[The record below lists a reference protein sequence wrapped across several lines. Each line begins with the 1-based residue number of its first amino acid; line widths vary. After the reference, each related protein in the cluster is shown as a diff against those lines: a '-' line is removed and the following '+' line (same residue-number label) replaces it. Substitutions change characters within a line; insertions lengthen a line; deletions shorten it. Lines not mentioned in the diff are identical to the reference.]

1 MRYRTRLV
9 LLVSALLA
17 AATIATTALLAWN
30 TRQAILASAEQS
42 GGMVANLLARSAALA
57 SEIPEEV
64 EEMLGGQMVAEA
76 TILAHFVD
84 AAEQAGLTS
93 EEINRRLRQ
102 IADRTVLDEF
112 WVTDDKGH
120 AYLRNIDVDFTF
132 SPSAEEQPQAHVF
145 WPLLTGEKSVVVQ
158 EARQREIDDQH
169 FKYAAVSG
177 VDKPRIVQVG
187 FDAKFLTD
195 LAARVGLTRA
205 VHALLAGGD
214 IDAIWVFDTNLSQLA
229 GPEIIAPESSS
240 APSEEEMNA
249 IRETLKDD
257 QTRSV
262 LQAKALSVIAPIV
275 GDRQAV
281 IGAALVRIPTAIMRS
296 TIADQLRIAAAIAA
310 AVLATG
316 IIISIISANH
326 QIAPLERITAAA
338 EAVEDRKFDPRTL
351 EHDATRGDELGRLA
365 RVVTSMGQEVL
376 AREERLDSLVKE
388 RTQALAVRTE
398 QLESLSVK
406 LSKYLSPQIYASIFQ
421 GRQQVEIASK
431 RKKLTVFFSDLSGFT
446 ETSEDLESEELTGIL
461 NRYLNEMARIA
472 LKHGATIDK
481 FVGDGVVAFFGD
493 PESRG
498 VAQDAKA
505 CVTMAVEMQRRIAE
519 LVREWEDE
527 GLERPF
533 SARMGINTGFCT
545 VGNFGSQDRMDYT
558 IIGAAVNLAARLEQA
573 AGSGKILISHETW
586 ALVKDVVVAEERPPI
601 KVKGIAQPIHAY
613 EVKDLREAL
622 PSEIIRL
629 EEDGLKV
636 TIDLGRSD
644 RKAAREA
651 LEKLLGEID
660 KGDA

>member
-1 MRYRTRLV
+1 MRYRTKLV

-17 AATIATTALLAWN
+17 AATIATSALLAWN
-30 TRQAILASAEQS
+30 TRNAILASAEQS
-42 GGMVANLLARSAALA
+42 GEMVANLLARSAALA
-57 SEIPEEV
+57 TEIPQEV
-64 EEMLGGQMVAEA
+64 EDMLGGQMVAEA

-84 AAEQAGLTS
+84 AAEQADFTP

-112 WVTDDKGH
+112 WITDEKGH

-132 SPSAEEQPQAHVF
+132 SPSAEDQPQAHVF
-145 WPLLTGEKSVVVQ
+145 WPLLTGEKSAVVQ

-169 FKYAAVSG
+169 YKYAGVGG

-187 FDAKFLTD
+187 FDAKFLAD
-195 LAARVGLTRA
+195 LAARVGLTRS

-229 GPEIIAPESSS
+229 GPEMFASKE
-240 APSEEEMNA
+240 AGRPSQEEMGA
-249 IRETLKDD
+249 IRETLEDD

-262 LQAKALSVIAPIV
+262 LQTNALSVIAPIV
-275 GDRQAV
+275 SDQKSV
-281 IGAALVRIPTAIMRS
+281 IGAALVRIPTEIMRS
-296 TIADQLRIAAAIAA
+296 AIADQLRIATAIAA

-316 IIISIISANH
+316 IIISIVSANY

-376 AREERLDSLVKE
+376 AREERLDALVKE
-388 RTQALAVRTE
+388 RTQA
-398 QLESLSVK
+398 LESLSVK
-406 LSKYLSPQIYASIFQ
+406 LSKYLSPQIYASIFKGQ
-421 GRQQVEIASK
+421 QQVEIASK

-446 ETSEDLESEELTGIL
+446 ETAEDLESEELTGIL

-533 SARMGINTGFCT
+533 SARMGVNTGFCT

-573 AGSGKILISHETW
+573 AGPGKILISHETW
-586 ALVKDVVVAEERPPI
+586 ALVKDVVTAEERPPI

-613 EVKDLREAL
+613 EVTGLREEL
-622 PSEIIRL
+622 PSEVIRY
-629 EEDGLKV
+629 EADGLKV

-644 RKAAREA
+644 PKTAIDT
-651 LEKLLGEID
+651 LEKLIGEIG
-660 KGDA
+660 KGDT